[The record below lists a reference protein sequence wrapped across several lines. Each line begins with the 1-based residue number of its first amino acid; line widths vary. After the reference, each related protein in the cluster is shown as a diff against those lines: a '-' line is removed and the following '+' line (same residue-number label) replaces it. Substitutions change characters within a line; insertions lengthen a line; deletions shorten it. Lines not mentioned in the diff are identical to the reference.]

1 MSLGI
6 LGWLC
11 WVAAV
16 VIFVLLGL
24 TTITDTSFLYWGLA
38 LVAGGLA
45 LRSVPA
51 ITTTTK
57 SP

>member
-1 MSLGI
+1 MSLGV

-16 VIFVLLGL
+16 VIFVLLAL
-24 TTITDTSFLYWGLA
+24 TTITDQSFVDWGLA
-38 LVAGGLA
+38 LLAGGLA
-45 LRSVPA
+45 LLRSVPA
-51 ITTTTK
+51 VTK

>member
-1 MSLGI
+1 VSLGI

-11 WVAAV
+11 WIAAV
-16 VIFVLLGL
+16 VIFVLLAL
-24 TTITDTSFLYWGLA
+24 TTITDGSFLYWGLA

-51 ITTTTK
+51 INSTN
-57 SP
+57 SSS